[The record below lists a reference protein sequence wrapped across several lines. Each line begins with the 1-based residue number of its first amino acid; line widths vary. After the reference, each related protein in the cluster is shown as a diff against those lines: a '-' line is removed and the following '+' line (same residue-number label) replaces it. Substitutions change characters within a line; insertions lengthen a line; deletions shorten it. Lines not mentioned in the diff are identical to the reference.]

1 MSIVSLKKGEVVNLI
16 KKAPA
21 LKKIMIGLGW
31 EIKSGNPL
39 DLDAS
44 IFMLN
49 VHGKTPNKDYFIF
62 FNNLKSPD
70 GSLVH
75 TGDNRTGV
83 GDGDDEMILA
93 NLALIPQE
101 IEEILIVVSIYEAE
115 SRRHNFGHLHE
126 AYIRIVDVETQKE
139 LLLFDLDEEFPRY
152 TEVEFGKLQRIE
164 NEWHFKATGIGT
176 TIGLGS
182 YVDRYVV

>member
-1 MSIVSLKKGEVVNLI
+1 MSIVSLKKGEVVNLM

-31 EIKSGNPL
+31 EVKSGNPL

-44 IFMLN
+44 VFMLN
-49 VHGKTPNKDYFIF
+49 THGKTPNKDYFVY

-93 NLALIPQE
+93 NLPLIQQDV
-101 IEEILIVVSIYEAE
+101 EEILITVSIYEAE
-115 SRRHNFGHLHE
+115 SRRHNFGLLKE
-126 AYIRIVDVETQKE
+126 AYIRIVDMETQKE
-139 LLLFDLDEEFPRY
+139 LVQFDLDEEFPRY
-152 TEVEFGKLQRIE
+152 TEVEFGKLQKIN
-164 NEWHFKATGIGT
+164 NEWHFKATGLGT
-176 TIGLGS
+176 NIGLQG
-182 YVDRYVV
+182 YVDRYL